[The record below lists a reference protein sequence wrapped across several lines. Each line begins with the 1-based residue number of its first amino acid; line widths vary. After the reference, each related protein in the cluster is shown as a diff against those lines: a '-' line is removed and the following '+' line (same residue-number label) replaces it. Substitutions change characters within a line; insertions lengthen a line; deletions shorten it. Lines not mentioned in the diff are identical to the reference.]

1 MINRTLNFFFIGMTA
16 LLLFSCNTL
25 DTSERDEEDSAE
37 YDSGSRA
44 VERIDSLLEDE
55 KPSEALQWIYYYKAS
70 EDPPELDYADLEE
83 QALKEMDKQLK
94 QSLNDREYS
103 RALSLY
109 SSMETLK
116 QTDYIH
122 RDVDE
127 QKIKLEYLKNLL
139 EFEKTGAA
147 AVMVA
152 QGFVSLRDVSDKDLK
167 YFEERFTKGE
177 NRKALYAVVKE
188 LEFRRL
194 APQIL
199 SEEFLSASTSM
210 EDLLEGTVTV
220 WVDKGLRLDR
230 GVGYPDR
237 SIGSGFFIDKEGYIL
252 TNYHVIESE
261 VNPEYKGYSRL
272 FIKLSDD
279 RGEKIPARVVG
290 WDRHFDIALLKTEI
304 EAPYV
309 FSFAGKDQ
317 FSLGEKIFA
326 IGSPGGLNN
335 TITSGS
341 VSAVR
346 RPLQTMGESIQI
358 DVPINPGNSGGP
370 LMNSD
375 SEVNG
380 IVFAGIT
387 GFEGVNFAIDG
398 DYVKKLLPQLY
409 EGGAIRHSWIGIGG
423 YQAYNSL
430 ETLYVM
436 PGSPADSLG
445 LKRGDKILSIN
456 GNEVQ
461 RNQDVRDSI
470 LAVAPG
476 TIISMIWE
484 TAEGVRKQSRLALAE
499 RPDAPLKEAVKRDTR
514 ENLIPPMF
522 GMVLSQV
529 AKQQYTVEKVYTGGG
544 ADEASISTND
554 VIMLRKWV
562 VNEKDGYVLM
572 QFVFKGVKAGYLE
585 SAVQLG
591 AGLESAIFF

>member
-1 MINRTLNFFFIGMTA
+1 MINKILKIFFIGMMA
-16 LLLFSCNTL
+16 VLLFSCATA
-25 DTSERDEEDSAE
+25 DSSGSMEDRSEA

-44 VERIDSLLEDE
+44 SQQIDSLMEDE
-55 KPSEALQWIYYYKAS
+55 RPSEALQWIYHYRGS
-70 EDPPELDYADLEE
+70 EHPPELDYANLEE

-94 QSLNDREYS
+94 QSMDDREYMK
-103 RALSLY
+103 ALSLY
-109 SSMETLK
+109 SSLDAVG
-116 QTDYIH
+116 QTSYIRRDY
-122 RDVDE
+122 DE
-127 QKIKLEYLKNLL
+127 QNIKLEYIKNLL
-139 EFEKTGAA
+139 EFEMAGAA
-147 AVMVA
+147 AVMVV
-152 QGFVSLRDVSDKDLK
+152 QGFVSLEDVSDKDLQ

-177 NRKALYAVVKE
+177 NRKALAKVVKE
-188 LEFRRL
+188 LGNRSL
-194 APQIL
+194 AAQVL
-199 SEEFLSASTSM
+199 SEEFLSASIRM

-237 SIGSGFFIDKEGYIL
+237 SIGSGFFIDKKGYIL

-309 FSFAGKDQ
+309 FSFAGIDQ

-346 RPLQTMGESIQI
+346 RPLQTMGESIQV

-398 DYVKKLLPQLY
+398 EYVKTLLPHLY
-409 EGGAIRHSWIGIGG
+409 GGGAIKHSWIGVGG
-423 YQAYNSL
+423 YQAYDHL
-430 ETLYVM
+430 ETLYVT

-445 LKRGDKILSIN
+445 LARGDIILSIN
-456 GNEVQ
+456 GKKVQ
-461 RNQDVRDSI
+461 RNQDVRDAI
-470 LAVAPG
+470 LGLAPG
-476 TIISMIWE
+476 TIITMDWE
-484 TAEGVRKQSRLALAE
+484 TTEGIKKHSRVTLAE
-499 RPDAPLKEAVKRDTR
+499 RPDVPLKEAVNADTR

-544 ADEASISTND
+544 ADEASISAND
-554 VIMLRKWV
+554 VIVLRKWT

-572 QFVFKGVKAGYLE
+572 QFVFKGIKAGYLE